1 MNVPRDV
8 NAQHL
13 GAAPCDGVGSE
24 VSGSLTRGECSPGAD
39 GAVGG
44 SGSTAYNTFF
54 SAPLEGYPA
63 CQPLVSGDASDCV
76 MGVNPYLH
84 QASPNLF
91 GLHNPVHAGTAQ
103 AGVPCV
109 FPVAAVH
116 AMSTQAA

>member
-44 SGSTAYNTFF
+44 SGSTTYSTFF
-54 SAPLEGYPA
+54 SASPQGYPT
-63 CQPLVSGDASDCV
+63 CQPLVCRDASGCV
-76 MGVNPYLH
+76 MGVIPICTK
-84 QASPNLF
+84 ACPI
-91 GLHNPVHAGTAQ
+91 
-103 AGVPCV
+103 
-109 FPVAAVH
+109 
-116 AMSTQAA
+116 